1 MPPAGTKPPN
11 DQHGR
16 TNTLGIDQRTLEE
29 VVKRLG
35 SAAPASS
42 KAKRGFVRWPFPMA
56 AIELR
61 LDHPGGTA
69 TTLKV
74 ACRNISCGGIGLLHR
89 SFIHPGTRAH
99 VRLPHNRKGF
109 IDVSAVIVRC
119 LHRAG
124 VVHEIGLAFDKPI
137 NMQEVVDADPFQEC
151 FSVEHVKPDELTGN
165 ILYIEDSAMD
175 ARLLKHFTRMTKLSV
190 AIATN
195 SADAV
200 AAASKGVKAILLDFH
215 LADGDAPTLVSQL
228 RAADVRAPIIAVTS
242 DASKATKERLHASG
256 INAFLAKPL
265 TEERVLRA
273 IAEFLLCDRWAAAD
287 NKSDIDTE
295 SRDVMKKAFVEELHQ
310 IKDALVK
317 AIADNAS
324 MDVYAMIGRLGSSA
338 KTLGFAD
345 ISVKADTA
353 TGSLS
358 KTMACA
364 ASKKELDE
372 LLSVCDRYLK
382 S

>member
-1 MPPAGTKPPN
+1 
-11 DQHGR
+11 
-16 TNTLGIDQRTLEE
+16 
-29 VVKRLG
+29 
-35 SAAPASS
+35 
-42 KAKRGFVRWPFPMA
+42 MA

-69 TTLKV
+69 TSLKV

-151 FSVEHVKPDELTGN
+151 FSVEHVNPEELTGN

-195 SADAV
+195 SADAI

-215 LADGDAPTLVSQL
+215 LPDGDAPALVTQL
-228 RAADVRAPIIAVTS
+228 RAADVQAPIIAVTGDS
-242 DASKATKERLHASG
+242 SRATKERLQASG

-273 IAEFLLCDRWAAAD
+273 IAEFLLSERWAAAD
-287 NKSDIDTE
+287 SKSDIDTE
-295 SRDVMKKAFVEELHQ
+295 SREVMKKAFVEELHQ

-317 AIADNAS
+317 SIGDNAS
-324 MDVYAMIGRLGSSA
+324 MDVYAIIGRLGSSA
-338 KTLGFAD
+338 KPLGFAD
-345 ISVKADTA
+345 IGAKADVA

-364 ASKKELDE
+364 ASKKELDDF
-372 LLSVCDRYLK
+372 LAVCDRYLK